1 METPD
6 KDSISDDIQ
15 EIGDHRNCHGQSAV
29 SLCPVNGCTG
39 IIQSNKRK
47 RQCCIIKVDH
57 SSIHNIRFYLS
68 KDKVQKLPVTDHA
81 KYRDHCRDK
90 KHNKQHLLSCP
101 FRFLWLFLPDILGT
115 NDTASCCKCGEGL
128 DYQYIDRI
136 HQGNR

>member
-1 METPD
+1 MEAPD

-29 SLCPVNGCTG
+29 SLCSVNGCTS

-81 KYRDHCRDK
+81 KYHDH
-90 KHNKQHLLSCP
+90 
-101 FRFLWLFLPDILGT
+101 
-115 NDTASCCKCGEGL
+115 
-128 DYQYIDRI
+128 
-136 HQGNR
+136 